1 MTTLQPLRI
10 LVVDDEEI
18 VRRILINFISEHGHR
33 VDAAGDSTSALE
45 ALEMREYD
53 LALVDLRM
61 PGSNGLD
68 LIARMRAQYPHLSVI
83 LIAGFRDEDIT
94 AHALKLGVAGF
105 LNKPFEFL
113 ELESLLVRCAPSS

>member
-33 VDAAGDSTSALE
+33 VDEAGDGASALE

-68 LIARMRAQYPHLSVI
+68 LIAPMRARCSHLSVI
-83 LIAGFRDEDIT
+83 LISGYRDADIT

-113 ELESLLVRCAPSS
+113 ELESLLVRYAASS

>member
-1 MTTLQPLRI
+1 MTTLQPLKI

-18 VRRILINFISEHGHR
+18 VRRTLISFISEYGHR
-33 VDAAGDSTSALE
+33 VDEADDGPSALE
-45 ALEMREYD
+45 ALEMCEYD

-68 LIARMRAQYPHLSVI
+68 LTASMRAQCPHLSVI
-83 LIAGFRDEDIT
+83 LISGFRDDAIT
-94 AHALKLGVAGF
+94 AHALKLGVEGF

-113 ELESLLVRCAPSS
+113 ELESLLARYAPSS